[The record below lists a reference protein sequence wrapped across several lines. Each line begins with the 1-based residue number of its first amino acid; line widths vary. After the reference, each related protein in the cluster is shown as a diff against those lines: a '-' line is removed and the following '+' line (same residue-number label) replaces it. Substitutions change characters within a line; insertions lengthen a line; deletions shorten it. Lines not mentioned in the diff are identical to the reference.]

1 VNQPI
6 RSLHMLI
13 TGENQPKLTGSMN
26 KCYTH
31 ICGPGQ
37 DVVRWLI

>member
-1 VNQPI
+1 MATLLPSVQG
-6 RSLHMLI
+6 S
-13 TGENQPKLTGSMN
+13 GENQPKLTGSMN